1 MKFLISEF
9 AYFLRE
15 PESRRNVGVLLKFIS
30 FLFATIT
37 AYSVIFHVIM
47 VHIENRDY
55 SWITGFYWTLTVM
68 STLGFGDI
76 VFNSDVGRIF
86 SIIVLLSGIVLLLI
100 MLPFTFIRFFYAPWL
115 EAQMRAQAPRQ
126 VPEGTAGHVIICN
139 YDAIAPGL
147 IERLNLYDIP
157 YFVIEPDPAV
167 AARRHHDGV
176 RVVAGELDSS
186 QTYINLRASQ
196 ARLILANLNDTAN
209 TNITIT
215 AREVATDVPIVATA
229 EAEDSIKILELS
241 GCSHVLPLHQQL
253 AERLANR
260 VNAGHSQTHVIGSLR
275 NLQIAEFAVHKTPF
289 AGCTLSA
296 TKLREAT
303 GVEIVGV
310 WERGKLLPAHP
321 ETVLS
326 HTSLLVVVGTQEQL
340 MELDLLLV
348 IYDTNYSPVLVIGG
362 GKVGRATTRALK
374 RRELAV
380 HIVERNEALRQRIKG
395 IPDRLLIGDAADQEV
410 LIAAGLSEA
419 PAVVLTTN
427 DDAMNIYLTVYCRR
441 LNPEVFIL
449 SRITHQ
455 RNLEAIYRAGADF
468 ALSYSSLGVEDVFAQ
483 LHGRELLV
491 LGEGVELFVVL
502 VPPLLVGKKL
512 EESGIP
518 QRTGLTVVGIQQDGR
533 ILTNPSLST
542 TLLQGSELFMLGS
555 THQRQTFVREF
566 SNAPVA

>member
-1 MKFLISEF
+1 MKFVISELF
-9 AYFLRE
+9 YFLRE
-15 PESRRNVGVLLKFIS
+15 PETQRSVGVLLKFLA
-30 FLFATIT
+30 FLLGTIT
-37 AYSVIFHVIM
+37 AYSVIFHIIM
-47 VHIENRDY
+47 LHIEQRDY

-76 VFNSDVGRIF
+76 VFDSDVGKVF
-86 SIIVLLSGIVLLLI
+86 SIVVLLSGIVLLLI

-115 EAQMRAQAPRQ
+115 EAQMRAQAPRR
-126 VPEGTAGHVIICN
+126 VPEDTAGHVVICS

-147 IERLNLYDIP
+147 IERLRLYGIP
-157 YFVIEPDPAV
+157 YYLIEPDPTA
-167 AARRHHDGV
+167 AARRHNDGIN
-176 RVVAGELDSS
+176 VVTGELDSK
-186 QTYINLRASQ
+186 QTYLNVNAAR
-196 ARLILANLNDTAN
+196 ARLVLANLNDTTN

-215 AREVATDVPIVATA
+215 VREIAADVPIVATA

-241 GCSHVLPLHQQL
+241 GCTHVLPLHQQL
-253 AERLANR
+253 AERLASR
-260 VNAGHSQTHVIGSLR
+260 VNAGHAQTHVVGSIR
-275 NLQIAEFAVHKTPF
+275 DLQIAEFAVHNTPF
-289 AGCTLSA
+289 AGRTLGE
-296 TKLREAT
+296 TQIREAT

-310 WERGKLLPAHP
+310 WERGKLSPASP

-326 HTSLLVVVGTQEQL
+326 DTSLLVIVGTDQEI

-362 GKVGRATTRALK
+362 GKVGRATTRALR
-374 RRELAV
+374 RRELDV
-380 HIVERNEALRQRIKG
+380 HMVERNEALRLR
-395 IPDRLLIGDAADQEV
+395 IGDIPSRLFMGEAADQEV
-410 LIAAGLSEA
+410 LAAAGLREA

-483 LHGRELLV
+483 LHGRELFV

-502 VPPLLVGKKL
+502 VPLVLAGKKL
-512 EESGIP
+512 EESNIAP
-518 QRTGLTVVGIQQDGR
+518 RTGLTVVGMQQDGR
-533 ILTNPSLST
+533 VLTNPPSST
-542 TLLQGSELFMLGS
+542 TLLKGSELFMLGN
-555 THQRQTFVREF
+555 TEQRQSFARAF
-566 SNAPVA
+566 SDTA